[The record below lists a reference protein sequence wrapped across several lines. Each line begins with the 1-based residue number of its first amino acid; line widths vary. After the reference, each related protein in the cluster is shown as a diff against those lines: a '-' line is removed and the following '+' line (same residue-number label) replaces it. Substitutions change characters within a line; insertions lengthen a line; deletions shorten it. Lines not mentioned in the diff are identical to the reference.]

1 MDYEFMLQR
10 QLKNLSADLF
20 QRHSSCMLIFEQMLK
35 KFLAVFPTFTDH
47 TLLHSLNVTYITNQL
62 LKEEAKKLNADEIY
76 IYLMAAA
83 LHDVGMGVTDK
94 DLDKF
99 IDKSGFR
106 EYVNEHPGISKPTI
120 IRKFHNDFS
129 YEIIMKYWQV
139 LDIPNEQY
147 AHAIGQVSRGHR
159 KADLFNEEMYPAS
172 YDLGDGKK
180 ANIAM
185 LAAVIRIADELDI
198 ASDRNPEL
206 LYNPDTMEDMSEKD
220 MFEFYKHRSIHKV
233 EYIDNVINIHAST
246 DSNEIKEGIIEATQT
261 IVDKLEYCIQVMR
274 DRSDVQLCSDK
285 IRLII
290 NDEEISL

>member
-47 TLLHSLNVTYITNQL
+47 TLLHSLSVTYITNQL
-62 LKEEAKKLNADEIY
+62 LKEEAKKLNAEEIY

-99 IDKSGFR
+99 IDKAGLR
-106 EYVNEHPGISKPTI
+106 EYVNEHPDISKPTI
-120 IRKFHNDFS
+120 IRELHNDFS

-139 LDIPNEQY
+139 LDIPNERY

-159 KADLFNEEMYPAS
+159 KVDLFNEEMYPAS
-172 YDLGDGKK
+172 YDLGDGKEV
-180 ANIAM
+180 NLAM

-206 LYNPDTMEDMSEKD
+206 LYNPDTMEDMSEKS

-233 EYIDNVINIHAST
+233 EYMDDTIIIHAST
-246 DSNEIKEGIIEATQT
+246 DNDEIKEGIIEATQT
-261 IVDKLEYCIQVMR
+261 IVEKLDYCIQVMR
-274 DRSDVQLCSDK
+274 ERSDVQLCSTK
-285 IRLII
+285 VRLII
-290 NDEEISL
+290 NDEDVNL